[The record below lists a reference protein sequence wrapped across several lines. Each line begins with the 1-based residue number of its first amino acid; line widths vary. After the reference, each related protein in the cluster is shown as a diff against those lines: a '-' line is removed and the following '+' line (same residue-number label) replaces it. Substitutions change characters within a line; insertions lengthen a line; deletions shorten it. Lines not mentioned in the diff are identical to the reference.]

1 MRNSTKNRKKIA
13 FGLALLS
20 PLAILGGLGLSQ
32 SGLTSADST
41 YYVDYRETVEV
52 TNGSFTQGA
61 SPYASGNLTGWT
73 LTNTE
78 SKAKGMIID
87 VGQTFSQ
94 YQQNTYLL
102 DENPGKAGSDNK
114 ILMINSKENSEDEG
128 GYTRK
133 GYTSSSITLSA
144 NSYYRF
150 SIDAKTALN
159 GSSAVATHGSIY
171 ISGLVDEDGEEVSC
185 SQENFENTTW
195 QTYYFYLATGEEEQ
209 EITID
214 LYLGSKTT
222 PTDGGVVFFD
232 DVILEQYS
240 QNTFYRVM
248 SQTQNST
255 VANEN
260 SIYLLDQLQSSSA
273 QLDMSSYNFDFENVI
288 TDDNYSTLGDEW
300 EALTTGTNAQYGN
313 AFILPV
319 SRYTQASQFR
329 DLTGENYAFAGNTLS
344 YNSETGKENTQA
356 LVLYSDTN
364 RTTVYGVESKDIEI
378 KAHGLYRFS
387 VYVKVSNM
395 STGNFYIT
403 VKENDTIYETY
414 SFDED
419 FLSTASATSEAISS
433 TSGTAFNNNYQ
444 RIDFYVKG
452 HEFYDSSVNLQFW
465 LGNEETP
472 ATGCVFIDDITLSYV
487 DYSEYD
493 AGTNKLELKSF
504 TESPTFTNAFFN
516 QTENEDNSLT
526 YPLKAS
532 GWTLEQNSNSH
543 VVQEAGVVY
552 LHNKEKYEKMYTGYA
567 WQGIYPGSP
576 DKIDAP
582 NNVYMFYNQNS
593 TYQNL
598 TSSSYTLEANNYYK
612 LTFDY
617 FTSSQ
622 SAIDASLTIEVIDEN
637 NITLFKQSGFSSENS
652 WGKAEIYFHTA
663 EQSSNNIQVKVH
675 FGENE
680 DGKLMQGIAY
690 IDNFEVISDISEEKF
705 NSANY
710 QVDLTDYLLNLDPTE
725 SIGADISN
733 STAYTFSVDESVGNA
748 SNSQGG
754 IVRGQDNAY
763 TADYGIEVEDSN
775 ILVLSNFAKSKS
787 TITSN
792 YTLNLTSGSYYKLTF
807 DLRTIFPNGTD
818 KEEFTTDEHD
828 CSFGVS
834 VGLSNFDLI
843 EKLFSEDE
851 FTTYT
856 IYFYASEDS
865 TPNLQLQLLSDCDNT
880 TGSAFLT
887 HISFTSS
894 TEEEYNSASSSS
906 DFENTVFTA
915 SATESDDATDD
926 DETTDDSTDANPDNS
941 VWLLIPS
948 IIFGVAIIFAVLV
961 FALRKINIKK
971 VEKIREE
978 SYNRKVSLNYDLI
991 MREAQRRRDEEV
1003 KTLKDTVAEL
1013 EKQKQEI
1020 EISHK
1025 EEIKQARLNSKGK
1038 ITKETE
1044 RAFKTYTSSIN
1055 RIQQKIEILQ
1065 EQITSAL
1072 KPEHLLD
1079 IERKVTMEEE
1089 KRLKNERKQV
1099 QINEKDKKDLS
1110 KEDKKK

>member
-1 MRNSTKNRKKIA
+1 MRNSTKHRKKIA

-20 PLAILGGLGLSQ
+20 PLAVLGGLGLAQ
-32 SGLTSADST
+32 SGQALADSS

-61 SPYASGNLTGWT
+61 NPYASGNLTGWT

-78 SKAKGMIID
+78 SKATGMIID

-94 YQQNTYLL
+94 YQQNTYML
-102 DENPGKAGSDNK
+102 DENPGRAGSDNK
-114 ILMINSKENSEDEG
+114 ILMINSKDENDDEG
-128 GYTRK
+128 GYTHK
-133 GYTSSSITLSA
+133 GYTSSTITLSA

-150 SIDAKTALN
+150 SIDAKTSLN
-159 GSSAVATHGSIY
+159 GSPAEATHGSIY
-171 ISGLVDEDGEEVSC
+171 ISGLTDEDGNEVSC
-185 SQENFENTTW
+185 ARENFENTTW
-195 QTYYFYLATGEEEQ
+195 QTYYFYLVTGDEEQ

-214 LYLGSKTT
+214 LYLGSKTAS
-222 PTDGGVVFFD
+222 TDGGVVFFD

-240 QNTFYRVM
+240 ANTFYRVM
-248 SQTQNST
+248 GYTQSST
-255 VANEN
+255 TANEN
-260 SIYLLDQLQSSSA
+260 TVYLLDELQSASA
-273 QLDMSSYNFDFENVI
+273 QIDMSGYNFDFENEI

-344 YNSETGKENTQA
+344 YNTETGTENTQA

-364 RTTVYGVESKDIEI
+364 RTTVYGVESNDIEI

-387 VYVKVSNM
+387 VYVKVSDM
-395 STGNFYIT
+395 TTGSFYIT

-419 FLSTASATSEAISS
+419 FLATSSATSEAISS
-433 TSGTAFNNNYQ
+433 TTGTAFNNNYQ

-452 HEFYDSSVNLQFW
+452 HQFYDSSVNLQFW
-465 LGNEETP
+465 LGNDETP

-487 DYSEYD
+487 DYEEYN
-493 AGTNKLELKSF
+493 AGTNKLELNSF
-504 TESPTFTNAFFN
+504 TGSPTFTNAFFN

-532 GWTLEQNSNSH
+532 GWTLEQNDNAHIS
-543 VVQEAGVVY
+543 QEAGVVY
-552 LHNKEKYEKMYTGYA
+552 LYNKETYNNMYSDYA
-567 WQGIYPGSP
+567 WHGIYPGSP

-598 TSSSYTLEANNYYK
+598 TSSSYTLEANKYYR

-622 SAIDASLTIEVIDEN
+622 SAVDASLTVEVVDEN
-637 NITLFKQSGFSSENS
+637 NITLFKQSGFSSENA
-652 WGKAEIYFHTA
+652 WGKADIYFHTA
-663 EQSSNNIQVKVH
+663 EQSSNNIQVRVH

-680 DGKLMQGIAY
+680 DGKMMQGIAY
-690 IDNFEVISDISEEKF
+690 LDNFEVISDISEETF
-705 NSANY
+705 DSANCK
-710 QVDLTDYLLNLDPTE
+710 VDLTDYLLNLDPTD

-733 STAYTFSVDESVGNA
+733 STAYTFSVDESVGSA

-775 ILVLSNFAKSKS
+775 ILVLSNFAQAQS
-787 TITSN
+787 TIASN
-792 YTLNLTSGSYYKLTF
+792 YTFNLTSGSYYKLTF

-818 KEEFTTDEHD
+818 AKDFTTDDHE

-843 EKLFSEDE
+843 GKLFSEEE

-856 IYFYASEDS
+856 IYFYASADA
-865 TPNLQLQLLSDCDNT
+865 TPTLQLQLLSDCDNT
-880 TGSAFLT
+880 AGSAFFT

-894 TEEEYNSASSSS
+894 TEEEYNSASTSS
-906 DFENTVFTA
+906 DYEKTIFTA
-915 SATESDDATDD
+915 SQTE
-926 DETTDDSTDANPDNS
+926 TDDSTDDGTTDDTTDENPDNS
-941 VWLLIPS
+941 AWLLIPS
-948 IIFGVAIIFAVLV
+948 IIFGVAIIFAVLA

-978 SYNRKVSLNYDLI
+978 SYDRKVSLNYDLI
-991 MREAQRRRDEEV
+991 LKEAQRRRDEEV
-1003 KTLKDTVAEL
+1003 KMLKATVAGL
-1013 EKQKQEI
+1013 EKQKQEL
-1020 EISHK
+1020 ETSHK
-1025 EEIKQARLNSKGK
+1025 EEIKEARLNSKGK

-1044 RAFKTYTSSIN
+1044 RAFKTYTSSMN

-1099 QINEKDKKDLS
+1099 SINEKDKKNLP
-1110 KEDKKK
+1110 KEDKKKK